1 MSTKRQF
8 NLDLSNN
15 LHSDDLS
22 SNRTDRSQLSEYL
35 GSEIRHFKKK
45 LRDQSQENSVGRL
58 LNQMN
63 IGKTSYKK
71 NKHMRKTSSVN
82 RFNSPFSDQFAIG
95 MAEDNVLDL
104 LAAPLNSKTVLQYY
118 KNNPYLLALNNIYL
132 QVTS

>member
-1 MSTKRQF
+1 MSEKRQF

-15 LHSDDLS
+15 LNSENLS
-22 SNRTDRSQLSEYL
+22 SVRTDRSQLSEFL

-45 LRDQSQENSVGRL
+45 LRDQSQDDSIGRL

-82 RFNSPFSDQFAIG
+82 RFSSPFQEQFVIG
-95 MAEDNVLDL
+95 MGEDNVLDL
-104 LAAPLNSKTVLQYY
+104 LAAPLDSKAVLRFY
-118 KNNPYLLALNNIYL
+118 KNNKYLLNLINFPQTII
-132 QVTS
+132 